1 MPLKRPAAPRLG
13 TWDPTDLMSKSPPPP
28 PHLSVE
34 AAVIWH
40 EVAHNAIALGT
51 LRGIDLHALELLAD
65 SLGIV
70 RKMSAQ
76 LAAEG
81 YTVPVSGGGCKPH
94 PAVRI
99 RAVAHTE
106 AARLLKQFGL
116 MPRGREDATPF
127 GWGILSGLGGGCR
140 SRPI

>member
-1 MPLKRPAAPRLG
+1 VWE
-13 TWDPTDLMSKSPPPP
+13 WDPTVPLTEPPSPPAY
-28 PHLSVE
+28 LSTE
-34 AAVIWH
+34 AADAWH
-40 EVAHNAIALGT
+40 EVARDAVALGT
-51 LRGIDLHALELLAD
+51 LRGADLLALELLAD
-65 SLGIV
+65 SVGTV
-70 RKMSAQ
+70 RRMSAQ

-81 YTVPVSGGGCKPH
+81 YTVPVAGGGCKPH

-127 GWGILSGLGGGCR
+127 GWGMLSGLGGGFR

>member
-1 MPLKRPAAPRLG
+1 M
-13 TWDPTDLMSKSPPPP
+13 
-28 PHLSVE
+28 
-34 AAVIWH
+34 
-40 EVAHNAIALGT
+40 ALGT

-70 RKMSAQ
+70 RKMTAL

-81 YTVPVSGGGCKPH
+81 YTVPVLGGGRKAH

-99 RAVAHTE
+99 RAVAHAE
-106 AARLLKQFGL
+106 AAHLLKQFGL
-116 MPRGREDATPF
+116 MPQGREDASPF
-127 GWGILSGLGGGCR
+127 GLRMLSGLGGLR